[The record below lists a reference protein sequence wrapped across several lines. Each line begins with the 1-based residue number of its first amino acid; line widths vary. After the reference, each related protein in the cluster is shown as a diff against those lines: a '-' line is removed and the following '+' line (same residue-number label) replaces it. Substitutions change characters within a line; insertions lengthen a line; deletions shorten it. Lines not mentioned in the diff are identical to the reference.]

1 MTKQLNSQINGNLRT
16 AVTLMLWKS
25 GAVKVN
31 LDEPFKLVSGNYS
44 PIYINC
50 RQVISDPHFMSVFNA
65 AARFLLMSRDADVNM
80 IAGGVTAGVPFAAY
94 LAHDLNLPLIYVR
107 KAQKG
112 YGLSKQIEG
121 GDPNGSKVLLVEDL
135 ITDAGSKVNFIEA
148 LRDGGAIVAHTLVLF
163 DRLQGGTKSL
173 KEMGVALHSVTNMDL
188 TLDIGESSGL
198 FKPAVID
205 SVRSYIADPKAWH
218 ETMNLEYVS

>member
-1 MTKQLNSQINGNLRT
+1 MTKQLNSQINEHLRT
-16 AVTLMLWKS
+16 AITLLLWKS

-31 LDEPFKLVSGNYS
+31 LDEPFKLASGNFS

-50 RQVISDPHFMSVFNA
+50 RQVISDPHFMTAFNA
-65 AARFLLMSRDADVNM
+65 AARILLACDDVDINM

-94 LAHDLNLPLIYVR
+94 LAKDLNVPLVYVR

-148 LRDGGAIVAHTLVLF
+148 LRDGGAIVANTLVLF
-163 DRLQGGTKSL
+163 DRLQGGKKSL
-173 KEMGVALHSVTNMDL
+173 KEMGVILHSVTDMDL
-188 TLDIGESSGL
+188 TLDIGETSGL
-198 FKPAVID
+198 FKAATIE
-205 SVRSYIADPKAWH
+205 SVRKYIADPKAWH
-218 ETMNLEYVS
+218 EVMGLEFNG